1 MMPVVIDSSYALALV
16 LPDEQAPATAAA
28 VLASELI
35 APFLFP
41 VEVANAA
48 LNSVRRKRYA
58 ADEAQR
64 VCEAI
69 ESLAVGVQAGP
80 ELGPAHL
87 LRQARAFGLSAYD
100 ALYLDL
106 AMTQRAAL
114 ATCDLALA
122 DAARRIGVP
131 VHD

>member
-1 MMPVVIDSSYALALV
+1 MPVVIDSSYAMALV
-16 LPDEQAPATAAA
+16 LPDEQAPATAAD

-48 LNSVRRKRYA
+48 LNSIRRKRYGT
-58 ADEAQR
+58 DEAQR
-64 VCEAI
+64 VCDAI
-69 ESLAVGVQAGP
+69 ESLSVSVLPGP
-80 ELGPAHL
+80 DVIPTQR
-87 LRQARAFGLSAYD
+87 LRQAQAFGLSVYD

-106 AMTQRAAL
+106 ALTQRATL

-122 DAARRIGVP
+122 DAARRVGVQ
-131 VHD
+131 VLS